1 MKTTLVS
8 KENNEAKFTLDFT
21 AEEFENAV
29 TEVYKRNRNRF
40 SVNGF
45 RKGKAPRSIIEKKY
59 GEGIFFEDAVNDLF
73 GKNYLQAVDELDLE
87 VIDSPKADF
96 SEIGKGKPLTVTLD
110 VKLFPIVEVKDY
122 KGVEVEQLKTEV
134 TDEEVD
140 ESIEN
145 LRKRNA
151 RMVVVERPVEKD
163 DTVMLDYAGFV
174 GDEQFEGGTA
184 ENQELKIGSG
194 KFIPG
199 FEEQLVGAV
208 AGEERDVKVTFPD
221 DYAEKS
227 LAGKEAVFHC
237 KINEIKEEELPEADD
252 EFAKDVSEFDTLEEL
267 KENTKKDIFNL
278 KEDREKNR
286 VKDEV
291 VSMVYELNDIDVPK
305 SLIEEE
311 ISQMAQEL
319 DQQLKYQG
327 LSLEQYCRFT
337 GKSMQDFRDDVRRDA
352 EKRAGTRIA
361 LLSVA
366 AAETVE
372 ITEEELDAE
381 FDNMAKQYNMAKD
394 EIKKMLDSS
403 IKLLKKDLLV
413 KKVIDMLYDE
423 AKVKEVDSL
432 TAKEADEAGNGK
444 PAEATEDKG
453 KAGAKKAKKK
463 AGNKGESGTGK
474 DTE

>member
-1 MKTTLVS
+1 M
-8 KENNEAKFTLDFT
+8 
-21 AEEFENAV
+21 
-29 TEVYKRNRNRF
+29 
-40 SVNGF
+40 
-45 RKGKAPRSIIEKKY
+45 
-59 GEGIFFEDAVNDLF
+59 
-73 GKNYLQAVDELDLE
+73 
-87 VIDSPKADF
+87 
-96 SEIGKGKPLTVTLD
+96 
-110 VKLFPIVEVKDY
+110 EVKDY

-319 DQQLKYQG
+319 SSRSEERRVGK
-327 LSLEQYCRFT
+327 ECR
-337 GKSMQDFRDDVRRDA
+337 SRW
-352 EKRAGTRIA
+352 
-361 LLSVA
+361 SP
-366 AAETVE
+366 
-372 ITEEELDAE
+372 
-381 FDNMAKQYNMAKD
+381 YH
-394 EIKKMLDSS
+394 
-403 IKLLKKDLLV
+403 
-413 KKVIDMLYDE
+413 
-423 AKVKEVDSL
+423 
-432 TAKEADEAGNGK
+432 
-444 PAEATEDKG
+444 
-453 KAGAKKAKKK
+453 
-463 AGNKGESGTGK
+463 
-474 DTE
+474 